1 MCPIKN
7 RRAKEGNFHAKVEE
21 ANFEINNSS
30 SSTKRCLSKGLL
42 LVRAQ

>member
-7 RRAKEGNFHAKVEE
+7 RRAKEKFYAKVEE
-21 ANFEINNSS
+21 SNFEINNSS
-30 SSTKRCLSKGLL
+30 SSTKLCLSKGLL